1 MLIKLFL
8 ALSLGLS
15 VSCFAEPDSSKSKLL
30 IQPDQQKRSSADTS
44 QQKKSIQPDSSAEST
59 GSPQSSQDANE
70 NNQPSMIEYCR
81 KHTC

>member
-1 MLIKLFL
+1 MFIKLFL
-8 ALSLGLS
+8 ALALGLS

-30 IQPDQQKRSSADTS
+30 IQPDQQKRSSTDTS

-59 GSPQSSQDANE
+59 GSPQSSQDDNQ

-81 KHTC
+81 KHPC

>member
-1 MLIKLFL
+1 MFIKLFL
-8 ALSLGLS
+8 ALALGLS

-30 IQPDQQKRSSADTS
+30 IQPDQQKRSSTDTS

-59 GSPQSSQDANE
+59 GSPQSSQDDNP

-81 KHTC
+81 KNPC

>member
-1 MLIKLFL
+1 MFIKIFL

-30 IQPDQQKRSSADTS
+30 IEPDQQKRSSTETN
-44 QQKKSIQPDSSAEST
+44 QQKKTTQSNSSTEHT
-59 GSPQSSQDANE
+59 GSPQSSQDTNQ